1 MPSALPAPGSDGL
14 PVEKVEGRDG
24 NRPAFPFVN
33 GTIMRINVA
42 RRGPQSLSFALLN
55 IKETKPK
62 GSANLNNKNV
72 HLRTND

>member
-1 MPSALPAPGSDGL
+1 MPPLPLPPSFDG
-14 PVEKVEGRDG
+14 PVVEVEGRDG

-55 IKETKPK
+55 IKETKP
-62 GSANLNNKNV
+62 
-72 HLRTND
+72 

>member
-1 MPSALPAPGSDGL
+1 MFCSYDCKNLGEGHCLFKWDMPPAPSSNGPSA
-14 PVEKVEGRDG
+14 KVEGRDG

-55 IKETKPK
+55 IKETKP
-62 GSANLNNKNV
+62 
-72 HLRTND
+72 